1 MLLRLVENTP
11 SFSSQTRAAPSYV
24 GLLCGVGEGWGGW
37 EQEEQG
43 QGGVGTKKAWE
54 DTGQEEKEAET
65 EAEEE

>member
-11 SFSSQTRAAPSYV
+11 SFYSQTRAAPSYA
-24 GLLCGVGEGWGGW
+24 GLLCGVGEGSGGW

-43 QGGVGTKKAWE
+43 QGRVGTKKAWG
-54 DTGQEEKEAET
+54 DTRQEEKEAEI